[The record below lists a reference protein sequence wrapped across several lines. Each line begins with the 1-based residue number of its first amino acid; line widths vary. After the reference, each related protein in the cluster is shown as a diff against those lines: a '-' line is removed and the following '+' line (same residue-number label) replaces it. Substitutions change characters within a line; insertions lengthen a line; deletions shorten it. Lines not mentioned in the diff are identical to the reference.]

1 MEPAISYWET
11 YKAKGDDKMIL
22 KCIDSGSKGN
32 AYALIAEEEILLLE
46 AGCRLMDVK
55 KAIGFQIGK
64 VVGCLVTHSHKD
76 HIGYAKISLLQESR
90 FIPMTRQNNWLIP
103 CMESGYTVSQK

>member
-32 AYALIAEEEILLLE
+32 AYALIAKEEILLLE

-55 KAIGFQIGK
+55 KLLASR
-64 VVGCLVTHSHKD
+64 LVK
-76 HIGYAKISLLQESR
+76 
-90 FIPMTRQNNWLIP
+90 
-103 CMESGYTVSQK
+103 